1 MRSPLAVLP
10 DVEPRYLTV
19 PPAVTTSS
27 ADDAVELAASAGLV
41 LDPWQVEA
49 LRVCLGERADGKW
62 AARQFGLIVPRQ
74 NGKGAVL
81 EALELA
87 ALFLF
92 DERLIMHSAH
102 EFKTAAEAFLRVKA
116 LIQNTP
122 DLDRRVARNGYHNA
136 HGNEGITLKNGAR
149 LKFVARTSGSGRGFS
164 GDRIIL
170 DEAYNLSDRGVSA
183 LAPAMAARPNPQA
196 IFTSSAPL
204 DEGSSDVLKRIM
216 RRGRSKDPTLGYV
229 EYCALSPDDPD
240 AVAEANPGY
249 PFRIDDDAIEAERGL
264 MLPQDYNR
272 ERLGIVDLEDDDAE
286 WVIPATAWHDAGSDS
301 TIPTGAEIT
310 YGLAVST
317 DRSYSTFVAAG
328 PSSLGPY
335 AHIEIAANEK
345 GTHWVVGWAKARGIR
360 VSVRKGTQAASL
372 IADLEAAG
380 VPVDEVSNEEYAKS
394 CGRLFDAA
402 VEGRLR
408 HRNEGL
414 LETAVRKA
422 MKRPYSDSFIWDAR
436 KSAVDIAPFEAA
448 TIAVSKY
455 LQPVV
460 NTESVYETRGPVEL

>member
-10 DVEPRYLTV
+10 DVQPRYLTR
-19 PPAVTTSS
+19 PPSVTTEA
-27 ADDAVELAASAGLV
+27 ADEAVELAASAGLL

-62 AARQFGLIVPRQ
+62 SARQFGLIVPRQ

-122 DLDRRVARNGYHNA
+122 DLDRRVAHNGYHNA

-149 LKFVARTSGSGRGFS
+149 LKFVARTGGSGRGFS

-204 DEGSSDVLKRIM
+204 EDSSSAVLRRIM
-216 RRGRSKDPTLGYV
+216 KRGRSEDPTLGYV
-229 EYCALSPDDPD
+229 EYCADDADDQD
-240 AVAEANPGY
+240 AIAQANPGY
-249 PFRIDDDAIEAERGL
+249 PHRIDDDAIDAERGL
-264 MLPQDYNR
+264 MLPEDFNR
-272 ERLGIVDLEDDDAE
+272 ERLGIVNLEDDAAS
-286 WVIPATAWHDAGSDS
+286 WGIPSHHWLAAADPTAQIPPDSPLSFGLECSSEYRYS
-301 TIPTGAEIT
+301 TIG
-310 YGLAVST
+310 V
-317 DRSYSTFVAAG
+317 AG
-328 PSSLGPY
+328 PSAKGVQVEL
-335 AHIEIAANEK
+335 AANQP
-345 GTHWVVGWAKARGIR
+345 GTGWVSGWAKKRGVTIQVRKGSLAAALIDELKAAGVTVEEVNSEDAARACGQLLLAATEAR
-360 VSVRKGTQAASL
+360 LVHRDEEALNRSVRKALRKNHS
-372 IADLEAAG
+372 
-380 VPVDEVSNEEYAKS
+380 
-394 CGRLFDAA
+394 DAF
-402 VEGRLR
+402 L
-408 HRNEGL
+408 
-414 LETAVRKA
+414 
-422 MKRPYSDSFIWDAR
+422 WDQR
-436 KSAVDIAPFEAA
+436 KSSADIAPLWAVTLAA
-448 TIAVSKY
+448 SKH
-455 LQPVV
+455 LQPAPAD
-460 NTESVYETRGPVEL
+460 EGGWLMILGGD